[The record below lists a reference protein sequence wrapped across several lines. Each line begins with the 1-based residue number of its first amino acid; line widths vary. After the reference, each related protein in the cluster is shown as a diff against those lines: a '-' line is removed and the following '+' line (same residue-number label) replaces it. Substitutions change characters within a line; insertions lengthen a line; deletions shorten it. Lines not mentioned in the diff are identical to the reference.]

1 MPIYR
6 IGRNTTPT
14 DIQSVGDFVANP
26 LSLDNPPNSLYN
38 KGQKSPC
45 IDRKRGIDMAKR
57 LVYVMNPA
65 AGNGRYLDDARRAAE
80 EAGAEVHLT
89 ERSGECSDYIAE
101 ACLHDPDTHFVVYG
115 GDGTAGEAAT
125 GIMMAGAGKRA
136 SITIVP
142 AGSGNDFVRG
152 IAAFDPPEGQ
162 DHIMLDMIS
171 VNGRYVLNMLN
182 IGFDC
187 EVAAESEDLRR
198 KRAMNNSASY
208 IAGVAKI
215 LAKKPTIQ
223 TGMSFHGIWQNGSEE
238 LIDEE
243 HMEGEFLLTAVANCP
258 YCGGGF
264 KALPTADP
272 TDGFMDILVV
282 KNISRAKFLSVVGAY
297 RAGTH
302 FHQETR
308 TLTHAFASIAEYR
321 RCKAFTLDTV
331 SRICLDGEIIP
342 ACGVRAEVIP
352 EALRYVP
359 QKYLEK
365 NT

>member
-1 MPIYR
+1 ME
-6 IGRNTTPT
+6 
-14 DIQSVGDFVANP
+14 
-26 LSLDNPPNSLYN
+26 
-38 KGQKSPC
+38 
-45 IDRKRGIDMAKR
+45 KR

-65 AGNGRYLDDARRAAE
+65 AGNGRYLNDARRAAE

-198 KRAMNNSASY
+198 KHTMNNSASY
-208 IAGVAKI
+208 IAGVAKV
-215 LAKKPTIQ
+215 LAKKPTIK
-223 TGMSFHGIWQNGSEE
+223 TGMSFYGIKKYGVDT

-264 KALPTADP
+264 KGLPAAAP
-272 TDGFMDILVV
+272 TDGFLDVLVV
-282 KNISRAKFLSVVGAY
+282 KNISRARFMTVVGAY

-302 FHQETR
+302 VNMETW
-308 TLTHAFASIAEYR
+308 TAAPQFASILEYR

-331 SRICLDGEIIP
+331 NRICLDGEIIP

-352 EALRYVP
+352 GALRYVP
-359 QKYLEK
+359 LKFLEK

>member
-1 MPIYR
+1 M
-6 IGRNTTPT
+6 
-14 DIQSVGDFVANP
+14 S
-26 LSLDNPPNSLYN
+26 
-38 KGQKSPC
+38 
-45 IDRKRGIDMAKR
+45 KR

-65 AGNGRYLDDARRAAE
+65 AGNGRYLDGARRAAE

-187 EVAAESEDLRR
+187 EVAAESEELRR
-198 KRAMNNSASY
+198 KHTMNNSASY

-215 LAKKPTIQ
+215 LTKKPTIK
-223 TGMSFHGIWQNGSEE
+223 TGMSFHGIWPNGSED

-264 KALPTADP
+264 KGLPTADP

-282 KNISRAKFLSVVGAY
+282 KNISRAKFLSVVGSY

-302 FHQETR
+302 INPETR
-308 TLTHAFASIAEYR
+308 ALTPAFMPIAEYR

-342 ACGVRAEVIP
+342 ACGVRAEIIP

-359 QKYLEK
+359 LK
-365 NT
+365 NLSK

>member
-1 MPIYR
+1 
-6 IGRNTTPT
+6 
-14 DIQSVGDFVANP
+14 
-26 LSLDNPPNSLYN
+26 
-38 KGQKSPC
+38 
-45 IDRKRGIDMAKR
+45 MAKR
-57 LVYVMNPA
+57 LVYVMNPV

-198 KRAMNNSASY
+198 KHAMNNSASY
-208 IAGVAKI
+208 IAGVAKV

-264 KALPTADP
+264 KGLPTADP

-302 FHQETR
+302 FHHETR
-308 TLTHAFASIAEYR
+308 TLTHTFASIAEYR

-342 ACGVRAEVIP
+342 ACGVRAEIIP

-359 QKYLEK
+359 LKFLEK

>member
-1 MPIYR
+1 
-6 IGRNTTPT
+6 
-14 DIQSVGDFVANP
+14 
-26 LSLDNPPNSLYN
+26 
-38 KGQKSPC
+38 
-45 IDRKRGIDMAKR
+45 MAKR

-65 AGNGRYLDDARRAAE
+65 AGNGRYLEDARRAAE

-264 KALPTADP
+264 KGLPTADP

-365 NT
+365 NI

>member
-1 MPIYR
+1 
-6 IGRNTTPT
+6 
-14 DIQSVGDFVANP
+14 
-26 LSLDNPPNSLYN
+26 
-38 KGQKSPC
+38 
-45 IDRKRGIDMAKR
+45 MAKR

-65 AGNGRYLDDARRAAE
+65 AGNGRYLEDARRAAE

-198 KRAMNNSASY
+198 KHAMNNSASY

-365 NT
+365 NI